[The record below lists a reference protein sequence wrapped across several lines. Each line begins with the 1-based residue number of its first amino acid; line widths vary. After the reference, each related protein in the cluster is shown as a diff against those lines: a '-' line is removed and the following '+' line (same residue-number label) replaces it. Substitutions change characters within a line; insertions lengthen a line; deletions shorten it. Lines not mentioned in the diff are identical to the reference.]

1 MRVRWLSDS
10 EARASLSMKWLAFDE
25 DLLPAWVAEMDVAL
39 APAIKTALHE
49 AVELNV
55 SGYNTIG
62 VPEKMGLNNAVASWH
77 ERLFGAPTDP
87 NSVIIV
93 PSVIGAVNLALAEL
107 LNRGDGIILN
117 PPAYHPFFD
126 VIDDAGLERIDVPME
141 KTDQRFRLDLPEIES
156 AFASGAKAILLCH
169 PHNPTGSVA
178 TRDELEEL
186 ARIVDRYQGLVIS
199 DEVHGPLVTRGPTFV
214 PYATVSRAASH
225 HSVTASSTSKA
236 FNIAG
241 LKVAWLFTDNP
252 DFDRILKATPY
263 SARTGASS
271 LGLVAAKAAV
281 ESCDDWLDEITKE
294 LAQRHDLLQDLLRRY
309 LPAAAAIRADAGFL
323 AWVDFL
329 SYPFMGDDPAD
340 WIKEHA
346 KVVLNSGIIFGQTGE
361 GYARLNVGTS
371 AERLTRIIK
380 QIADAVG
387 TRDQN
392 QKQN

>member
-1 MRVRWLSDS
+1 MGVRWLSDS
-10 EARASLSMKWLAFDE
+10 EARASLSMKWLAFDD
-25 DLLPAWVAEMDVAL
+25 DLLPAWVAEMDVEL

-55 SGYNTIG
+55 SGYNTIA
-62 VPEKMGLNNAVASWH
+62 VPEKMGLTDAVASWH
-77 ERLFGAPTDP
+77 ERLFGAPINP

-126 VIDDAGLERIDVPME
+126 VIDNAGLERVDIPME
-141 KTDQRFRLDLPEIES
+141 KTEQRFRLDLPEIES

-178 TRDELEEL
+178 TRDELEQL
-186 ARIVDRYQGLVIS
+186 ALIVDRYQGLVIS
-199 DEVHGPLVTRGPTFV
+199 DEVHAPLVTQGPTFA
-214 PYATVSRAASH
+214 PYASISRAAAH
-225 HSVTASSTSKA
+225 HSVTTSSTSKA

-252 DFDRILKATPY
+252 DFDRILQATPY

-271 LGLVAAKAAV
+271 LGLVAAKAAL
-281 ESCDDWLDEITKE
+281 ESGDDWLDEIIRE
-294 LAQRHDLLQDLLRRY
+294 LAQRHDLLQNLLRRY
-309 LPAAAAIRADAGFL
+309 LPAATTIRADAGFL
-323 AWVDFL
+323 AWVDF
-329 SYPFMGDDPAD
+329 SGYPFMGDDPAD

-361 GYARLNVGTS
+361 GYARINVGTS

-380 QIADAVG
+380 QIADAVAA
-387 TRDQN
+387 RDQD
-392 QKQN
+392 QSSL